1 MQVQTISMA
10 RKARWTCA
18 VTGVGAS
25 SRLRQDIP
33 TAHPRLFFL
42 AAPPVAARR
51 HSSRPGLARTTATAP
66 PPRKTSQAEPATRST
81 DSMSTYRARPA
92 GSEFTTV
99 RHRVTPGG
107 GIVTTTTT
115 TTTTPRRII
124 RDVSLDGMDADP
136 FFARDVSRPSRV
148 KDLEEF
154 KVSFDIGLHFKPD
167 DLSVKTRAGMVF
179 ITAKRTDGNI
189 TREFDRKVPLPD
201 GVDPLTVRALLSPTG
216 VLTIKSPR
224 NLSSRYT
231 SNIYERHVPVR
242 MSLY

>member
-1 MQVQTISMA
+1 
-10 RKARWTCA
+10 
-18 VTGVGAS
+18 
-25 SRLRQDIP
+25 
-33 TAHPRLFFL
+33 
-42 AAPPVAARR
+42 
-51 HSSRPGLARTTATAP
+51 
-66 PPRKTSQAEPATRST
+66 
-81 DSMSTYRARPA
+81 MSTYRVRTVPTRTVTTVRRQLIADDGDDFFDFPKARA
-92 GSEFTTV
+92 GGNEFTTV

-107 GIVTTTTT
+107 GVVTTTTT

-136 FFARDVSRPSRV
+136 FFARDVSRPSRT

-154 KVSFDIGLHFKPD
+154 KVSFDIGLHFRPD
-167 DLSVKTRAGMVF
+167 DLSVKTRSGMVF
-179 ITAKRTDGNI
+179 ITAKRTDGNV

-216 VLTIKSPR
+216 VLTIRSPR

-231 SNIYERHVPVR
+231 SSIYERHVPVR

>member
-1 MQVQTISMA
+1 MT
-10 RKARWTCA
+10 
-18 VTGVGAS
+18 
-25 SRLRQDIP
+25 
-33 TAHPRLFFL
+33 
-42 AAPPVAARR
+42 
-51 HSSRPGLARTTATAP
+51 
-66 PPRKTSQAEPATRST
+66 
-81 DSMSTYRARPA
+81 STYRVRTVPTRTVTTVRRQVIDDDGDFFDFPKARA
-92 GSEFTTV
+92 GASEFTTV

-107 GIVTTTTT
+107 GVVTTTTT
-115 TTTTPRRII
+115 TTTTPRRVI

-136 FFARDVSRPSRV
+136 FFARDVSRPSRT

-189 TREFDRKVPLPD
+189 TRE
-201 GVDPLTVRALLSPTG
+201 
-216 VLTIKSPR
+216 SPR

>member
-1 MQVQTISMA
+1 MT
-10 RKARWTCA
+10 
-18 VTGVGAS
+18 
-25 SRLRQDIP
+25 
-33 TAHPRLFFL
+33 
-42 AAPPVAARR
+42 
-51 HSSRPGLARTTATAP
+51 
-66 PPRKTSQAEPATRST
+66 
-81 DSMSTYRARPA
+81 STYRVRTVPTRTVTTVRRQVIDDDGDFFDFPKARA
-92 GSEFTTV
+92 GASEFTTV

-107 GIVTTTTT
+107 GVVTTTTT
-115 TTTTPRRII
+115 TTTTPRRVI
-124 RDVSLDGMDADP
+124 RDVSLDGMDCRP
-136 FFARDVSRPSRV
+136 VLRARRLQALPDQGSRGVQVVRFLIVYRV
-148 KDLEEF
+148 CHAWISLLHNHF
-154 KVSFDIGLHFKPD
+154 NSAVLAAQVSFDIGLHFKPD

-216 VLTIKSPR
+216 VLTIRSPR